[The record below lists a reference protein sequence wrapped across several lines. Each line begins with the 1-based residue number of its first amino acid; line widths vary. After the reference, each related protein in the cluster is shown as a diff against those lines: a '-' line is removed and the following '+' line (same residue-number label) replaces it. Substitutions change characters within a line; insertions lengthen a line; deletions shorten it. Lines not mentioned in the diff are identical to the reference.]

1 MRNGQKLAMLK
12 KSCKFVKNKLFSIR
26 IIHAHLKYI
35 WNKCAKNS
43 NETMKALGGLDFIK
57 YSPTC
62 LKQAAKRNTKI
73 ACLRQVLPVCRK
85 SMEPVEKIHGI
96 SGQSSWNPWTL
107 SGWSIGTKTLDNFQ

>member
-43 NETMKALGGLDFIK
+43 NETMKALGLDFIK
-57 YSPTC
+57 YALPAVLYISDGWNMSKLKNAVNLSKIIFSPIKFFMHILNMSVTC
-62 LKQAAKRNTKI
+62 LQSI
-73 ACLRQVLPVCRK
+73 
-85 SMEPVEKIHGI
+85 EK
-96 SGQSSWNPWTL
+96 NY
-107 SGWSIGTKTLDNFQ
+107 

>member
-43 NETMKALGGLDFIK
+43 NETMKAHETMKALGGLDFIK
-57 YSPTC
+57 YALP
-62 LKQAAKRNTKI
+62 A
-73 ACLRQVLPVCRK
+73 VLY
-85 SMEPVEKIHGI
+85 I
-96 SGQSSWNPWTL
+96 SDG
-107 SGWSIGTKTLDNFQ
+107 

>member
-26 IIHAHLKYI
+26 ILHAHLKYI

-57 YSPTC
+57 YALPAVLSKLKNAVNLSKIIFSPIKFFMHIFNMSVTC
-62 LKQAAKRNTKI
+62 LQSI
-73 ACLRQVLPVCRK
+73 
-85 SMEPVEKIHGI
+85 EK
-96 SGQSSWNPWTL
+96 NY
-107 SGWSIGTKTLDNFQ
+107 

>member
-1 MRNGQKLAMLK
+1 MKNGQKLATVK

-57 YSPTC
+57 YALP
-62 LKQAAKRNTKI
+62 A
-73 ACLRQVLPVCRK
+73 VLY
-85 SMEPVEKIHGI
+85 
-96 SGQSSWNPWTL
+96 
-107 SGWSIGTKTLDNFQ
+107 IGDG